1 MLSCQG
7 KSHSVIPVI
16 IYCAWPEGSEFGT
29 SYGYVA
35 TYEDL
40 GTGEGMTK
48 AYRMQEHGKCSHRQ
62 GMTGE
67 ILATNPQANRFH
79 DFLCPGDIL
88 LTWFRTRFIP
98 KNVYLQSNLDLL
110 RCRAFLFCLFTVI
123 VKTRTW
129 RPFQPFLFSI
139 SVYLI
144 FLKNHRTSLISSSSP
159 QADFYYA
166 QNYVQT
172 HIQSKLTQTIMS

>member
-48 AYRMQEHGKCSHRQ
+48 GYRM
-62 GMTGE
+62 
-67 ILATNPQANRFH
+67 
-79 DFLCPGDIL
+79 
-88 LTWFRTRFIP
+88 
-98 KNVYLQSNLDLL
+98 
-110 RCRAFLFCLFTVI
+110 
-123 VKTRTW
+123 
-129 RPFQPFLFSI
+129 
-139 SVYLI
+139 
-144 FLKNHRTSLISSSSP
+144 
-159 QADFYYA
+159 
-166 QNYVQT
+166 
-172 HIQSKLTQTIMS
+172 